1 MRISDWSSDV
11 CSSDLA
17 VRTDNSKPDPGS
29 ATWHVVPL
37 SGDFMMFG
45 GLYRPVTQI
54 AVDPVHID
62 LMDHGGPGV
71 YGHVAPLDAAGAG
84 DVVRT
89 PLANDGAKAAEARL
103 RVTSLDAGGKV
114 LPRSDPQVPVDADGV
129 ARGATPLGARATKN
143 RQSGEY

>member
-1 MRISDWSSDV
+1 MRPGCDNV
-11 CSSDLA
+11 LA

-71 YGHVAPLDAAGAG
+71 YGHVAAPDAAGAEAA
-84 DVVRT
+84 VRKR
-89 PLANDGAKAAEARL
+89 LANDGAQAAEARL
-103 RVTSLDAGGKV
+103 RVPISDADRKSTSLN
-114 LPRSDPQVPVDADGV
+114 
-129 ARGATPLGARATKN
+129 ARH
-143 RQSGEY
+143 